1 MDSPYSDDDFSIYYR
16 PPTAGQISS
25 ESALGN
31 WDGSQNHP
39 PGVHPASMGT
49 LAPTAPF
56 FESPQVIQQ
65 GRNDPRISRELCGQ
79 TAAAPSGYAPRS
91 KNHPPGVH
99 PASMGTLAP
108 TAPFFELPQVIQ
120 QGRNDPRISRKL
132 CGQTAA
138 APSGYAPRSSGVQ
151 HAYSGA
157 DTFPGGS
164 MQDLAPE
171 VGRNAMY
178 SYGIWPESGTA
189 VPTAGRAVRYQHTDE
204 GPSAPIAVN
213 VPAAPSV
220 AYKYPRVDIQ
230 KILGD
235 FYRDETNMP
244 SYKERVALSESTGML
259 TDDIK
264 TWFQTKR
271 RKDPNAET
279 GRRNRSKPHERPSAA
294 QKVILENYFVTHG
307 IPNKSQRIQLA
318 EELGMGTERIHN
330 WYEHYFVTAASSL
343 RNSG

>member
-1 MDSPYSDDDFSIYYR
+1 MLAWISDLRLTHCLSAFNSGCYVSQAQKWVALVITSRTSRQTHPVLSTMDSPYFDDDSSIYYR

-65 GRNDPRISRELCGQ
+65 GRNDPRISRE
-79 TAAAPSGYAPRS
+79 
-91 KNHPPGVH
+91 
-99 PASMGTLAP
+99 
-108 TAPFFELPQVIQ
+108 
-120 QGRNDPRISRKL
+120 L

-264 TWFQTKR
+264 TW
-271 RKDPNAET
+271 
-279 GRRNRSKPHERPSAA
+279 
-294 QKVILENYFVTHG
+294 
-307 IPNKSQRIQLA
+307 
-318 EELGMGTERIHN
+318 
-330 WYEHYFVTAASSL
+330 
-343 RNSG
+343 